1 MNWQQ
6 ICENPRLRN
15 LPYKIELNERD
26 QIIMSPAR
34 LAHGN
39 YQFEIGRILFEIM
52 EWQGRIVTE
61 CAIRTA
67 KGTKMA
73 DVAWFSEQRW
83 NQVRHEYDSH
93 VAPEICV
100 QVISSANTDS
110 EMREKKRL
118 YFQAG
123 AEEVWFCNEG
133 RMTFYSRKGKRKHS
147 VLARKFPEKIA
158 V

>member
-6 ICENPRLRN
+6 VCENPGLRD
-15 LPYKIELNERD
+15 LPYKIEINERD

-39 YQFEIGRILFEIM
+39 YPFEIGRILFEIM
-52 EWQGRIVTE
+52 NWQGRIVTE

-67 KGTKMA
+67 KGTKVA

-83 NQVRHEYDSH
+83 NQVRHEYDSP
-93 VAPEICV
+93 VAPEICAE
-100 QVISSANTDS
+100 VISSANTDS

-123 AEEVWFCNEG
+123 AEEIWFCRRRQDDFLQQKKKTE
-133 RMTFYSRKGKRKHS
+133 TFCFGPRIS
-147 VLARKFPEKIA
+147 
-158 V
+158 